1 MFVCR
6 YAFSTL
12 SLHEKSFACKQSLWK
27 SSSFRNTQF
36 KEWVTRTSEFQ
47 FGMSDIARLREE
59 IATLIDRLSQQYR
72 NKQELKRQKKVR
84 REKDEKKFE
93 NGNELELKL

>member
-1 MFVCR
+1 
-6 YAFSTL
+6 
-12 SLHEKSFACKQSLWK
+12 
-27 SSSFRNTQF
+27 
-36 KEWVTRTSEFQ
+36 
-47 FGMSDIARLREE
+47 MSDIARLREE

-72 NKQELKRQKKVR
+72 NKQELKRQKKLR